1 MTPIV
6 KKQIGVRRAIPADAD
21 LVCAFVAALSAEE
34 GMEAPALTPALF
46 RRQGFGEDALFRC
59 LVAERQDNRPA
70 GMVLLT
76 PGYDSQTATG
86 GMMLE
91 NIYVEPGS
99 RRLGVGRALMAAAG
113 RLALDQGLSWIC
125 WHARPANVRAGLFYR
140 ALGARTESV
149 TLLGIDVRLL
159 AGAGVS
165 RL

>member
-1 MTPIV
+1 MDP
-6 KKQIGVRRAIPADAD
+6 
-21 LVCAFVAALSAEE
+21 
-34 GMEAPALTPALF
+34 PALTPALF
-46 RRQGFGEDALFRC
+46 RRQGFGEDAMFRC
-59 LVAERQDNRPA
+59 LVAECGDRMA

-113 RLALDQGLSWIC
+113 RMAQDQGLSWIC

-140 ALGARTESV
+140 ALGARTENV

-159 AGAGVS
+159 VGAGNNPYPARRNS
-165 RL
+165 PGQTP

>member
-1 MTPIV
+1 VISQP

-34 GMEAPALTPALF
+34 GMDPPALTPALF

-59 LVAERQDNRPA
+59 LVAECGDRMA

-86 GMMLE
+86 GLMLE

-113 RLALDQGLSWIC
+113 RMAQDQGLSWIC
-125 WHARPANVRAGLFYR
+125 WHTRPANIRAGLFYR
-140 ALGARTESV
+140 ALGARTENV
-149 TLLGIDVRLL
+149 TLLGIDVKLL
-159 AGAGVS
+159 VGAGVS

>member
-1 MTPIV
+1 M
-6 KKQIGVRRAIPADAD
+6 KKQIGVRRATPADAD

-34 GMEAPALTPALF
+34 GMEPPALTPALF

-59 LVAERQDNRPA
+59 LVAECGDRIA

-76 PGYDSQTATG
+76 NGYDSQTATG

-113 RLALDQGLSWIC
+113 RMALDRGLSWIC

-140 ALGARTESV
+140 ALGARTENV

-159 AGAGVS
+159 VGLGRS
-165 RL
+165 

>member
-1 MTPIV
+1 MTSQP
-6 KKQIGVRRAIPADAD
+6 KKQIGVRRATPADAD

-34 GMEAPALTPALF
+34 GMDPPALTPTLF
-46 RRQGFGEDALFRC
+46 RRQGFGEDAMFRC
-59 LVAERQDNRPA
+59 LVAEYGDRMA

-86 GMMLE
+86 GLMLE

-113 RLALDQGLSWIC
+113 RMAQDQGLFWIC

-159 AGAGVS
+159 VGAGGG